1 MVVVV
6 GGKLIFNYRLICI
19 MFDVNNVAG
28 FVILNYNG
36 YHIIPLFQQP
46 QRTMISGF
54 VEVKVEKYVFR
65 NNLYV

>member
-54 VEVKVEKYVFR
+54 VP
-65 NNLYV
+65 